1 MNNFQYKESIVLF
14 SKVVEKNPNFAEA
27 WNKKVKVC
35 YLIGD
40 YNNFINDINHTLI
53 LELRHFEVVSRLGT
67 IFLKLKKYDKALII
81 YNEITK
87 VLPYD
92 KKIKE
97 KIKSIEILKFENI

>member
-1 MNNFQYKESIVLF
+1 M
-14 SKVVEKNPNFAEA
+14 
-27 WNKKVKVC
+27 
-35 YLIGD
+35 
-40 YNNFINDINHTLI
+40 
-53 LELRHFEVVSRLGT
+53 SRLGT